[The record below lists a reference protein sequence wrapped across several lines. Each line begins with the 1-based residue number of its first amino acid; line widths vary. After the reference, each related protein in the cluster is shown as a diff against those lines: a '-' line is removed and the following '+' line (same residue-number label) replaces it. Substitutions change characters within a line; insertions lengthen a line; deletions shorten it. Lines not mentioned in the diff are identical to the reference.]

1 MSSKITLDTT
11 TLIVRN
17 LIVKNP
23 DTEQDIPDNYI
34 PVIGNQGLVGWKDSY
49 EFLGGVNIPSLNN
62 SFLGL
67 LETIQPGLSSL
78 STALHSTIAST
89 ITSTVAGL
97 GTMGYVSTTKFY
109 DKIERLGDDGYVS
122 TTTLFNCIN
131 NLGNLSN
138 LATTLRFTD
147 GVTRNFGNVGYVST
161 LHPGEYKIYQSS
173 LGLQGTNLNSFN
185 INARVIK
192 NSGVI
197 DIGGFSNHIVGS
209 SKMKIDINTNIWITH
224 TGTTLTTLSTFLMK
238 NPLPTN
244 PLTLP
249 VGLPVVMSYNSN
261 TTSLGNVSFLLN
273 SNDIF
278 NNTTL
283 NLCHSV
289 DRNGTITTIV
299 PTTGGIH
306 ITLDNTD

>member
-23 DTEQDIPDNYI
+23 QTEEDIPDNYI
-34 PVIGNQGLVGWKDSY
+34 PVIGSQGLAEWKDSY

-62 SFLGL
+62 SFLGM
-67 LETIQPGLSSL
+67 LEIIRPGLSSL
-78 STALHSTIAST
+78 STALHSTVASS

-97 GTMGYVSTTKFY
+97 GTMGYVSSISLQST
-109 DKIERLGDDGYVS
+109 IERLGHIGFVS

-131 NLGNLSN
+131 NLGNLTN
-138 LATTLRFTD
+138 LANTLKFTD
-147 GVTRNFGNVGYVST
+147 DEQRNFGNVGYVST

-173 LGLQGTNLNSFN
+173 LGIQGTNLNS
-185 INARVIK
+185 AALYATDIK
-192 NSGVI
+192 TSAII
-197 DIGGFSNHIVGS
+197 DIGGFSRHIVDS
-209 SKMKIDINTNIWITH
+209 SKMKIDINTNVWITH
-224 TGTTLTTLSTFLMK
+224 PQTTLTTVSTFLMK

-244 PLTLP
+244 PLTP
-249 VGLPVVMSYNSN
+249 SVGLPVVMSYNSN
-261 TTSLGNVSFLLN
+261 TMSLGNVSFLLN
-273 SNDIF
+273 SNDISG
-278 NNTTL
+278 NTKL
-283 NLCHSV
+283 LLCHSLKH
-289 DRNGTITTIV
+289 DGTMTTTI